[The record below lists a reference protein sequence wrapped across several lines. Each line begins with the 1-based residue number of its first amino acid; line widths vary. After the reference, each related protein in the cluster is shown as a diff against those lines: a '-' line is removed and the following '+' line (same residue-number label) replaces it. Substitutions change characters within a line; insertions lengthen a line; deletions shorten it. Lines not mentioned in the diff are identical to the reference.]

1 MPKQTFEDAMR
12 RLEEIVEELEGGDLS
27 LDQTLKRFQDGIKL
41 SRFCEKKLDET
52 EKQVSL
58 LLREEDGTISET
70 PFEEEA
76 PRTEE
81 TGSDR

>member
-1 MPKQTFEDAMR
+1 MSKQTFEDAMR
-12 RLEEIVEELEGGDLS
+12 RLEEIVEELESGDLS

-58 LLREEDGTISET
+58 LLREEDGTIRET

-76 PRTEE
+76 PRAEE
-81 TGSDR
+81 TGPDR